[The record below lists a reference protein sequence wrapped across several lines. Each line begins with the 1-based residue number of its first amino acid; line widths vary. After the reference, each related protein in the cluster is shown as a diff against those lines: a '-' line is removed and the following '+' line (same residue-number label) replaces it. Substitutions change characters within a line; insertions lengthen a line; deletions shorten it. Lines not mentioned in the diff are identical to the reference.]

1 MRSWSWRSKMV
12 KHSQAWL
19 AMRSKTCALTLLAL
33 LSLSTL
39 TLLFLRTTSD
49 SCTQPQVRNLDALQP
64 RTDSKLPN
72 PLEFMKS
79 KLVLMVSHELSLSG
93 GPLLLMELAF
103 LLRSAGSDVVWITN
117 QKPPKPDDVIY
128 TLENKMLDRGVQ
140 VLLKQS
146 TKLNTLFFLTLFSN

>member
-1 MRSWSWRSKMV
+1 M
-12 KHSQAWL
+12 AYYG
-19 AMRSKTCALTLLAL
+19 ACGITLQLEAP
-33 LSLSTL
+33 SLSPTP
-39 TLLFLRTTSD
+39 SD
-49 SCTQPQVRNLDALQP
+49 SCNVATQHELRNLEAPQA
-64 RTDSKLPN
+64 RTESKLQN
-72 PLEFMKS
+72 PLEFMRS

-146 TKLNTLFFLTLFSN
+146 TKLNALFFF

>member
-1 MRSWSWRSKMV
+1 MWYNTATGSTFFVSNTFRLLQCRHPTWTSEFGSASGSDWIQVTEPSGIHEVQARS
-12 KHSQAWL
+12 HGL
-19 AMRSKTCALTLLAL
+19 ARTL
-33 LSLSTL
+33 S
-39 TLLFLRTTSD
+39 
-49 SCTQPQVRNLDALQP
+49 
-64 RTDSKLPN
+64 
-72 PLEFMKS
+72 
-79 KLVLMVSHELSLSG
+79 LSLSG